1 MSSSTIRGR
10 SGGGGLTIR
19 NIIYN
24 GGIVNKCVCGNNVR
38 MRE

>member
-10 SGGGGLTIR
+10 SSGSGLTVR
-19 NIIYN
+19 DIIYN